1 MFVLALEIIAD
12 IELIDVLDKFIIDN
26 EEYVILLYFGASW
39 CGPCRVLSQILE
51 GVEGITPIDID
62 TNMETAREH
71 NVRSVPT
78 LVFKKDGKE
87 VHRISGTIPLD
98 KYNAILDEI
107 NLSNKDE

>member
-1 MFVLALEIIAD
+1 MSIEVL
-12 IELIDVLDKFIIDN
+12 KFS
-26 EEYVILLYFGASW
+26 ASW

-87 VHRISGTIPLD
+87 VHRISGAISLD
-98 KYNAILDEI
+98 RYNEILNEI
-107 NLSNKDE
+107 KFSKEL